1 MTAVFA
7 RVVAKELVPVP
18 VTSPVRVIVWSPV
31 FVPLVFASRVI
42 AVSSVNLFV
51 AVSVMSSVS
60 ITTTPVCQFTEST
73 APPPHVIAVRAN
85 SPLDGL

>member
-1 MTAVFA
+1 M
-7 RVVAKELVPVP
+7 PVP

-42 AVSSVNLFV
+42 ALSSVNLFV

-60 ITTTPVCQFTEST
+60 RTTTPVCQFTEST
-73 APPPHVIAVRAN
+73 APPPPHTQYSIPVSVEFTFRNLPAAQA
-85 SPLDGL
+85 